1 MQEDQIK
8 QAIMVKEIFEERKT
22 SLEIT
27 LEHFKTLKEV
37 ARSEK
42 NKLKYDILVAE
53 CELSLEFVKD
63 RLEKTTKV
71 LDIHS
76 RITSDDISFAEKME
90 CVLEM
95 IEIISDL

>member
-22 SLEIT
+22 SLGIT

-37 ARSEK
+37 ATLEK
-42 NKLKYDILVAE
+42 TKLKYDILIAE
-53 CELSLEFVKD
+53 CELSLEFVTD

-71 LDIHS
+71 LNIHE
-76 RITSDDISFAEKME
+76 RVTSENISFTEKME
-90 CVLEM
+90 CILEM